1 MNLKVLLYLDYDE
14 QSGLGHISRSR
25 AIIEAVSNYATEI
38 FLSSKLNPLEI
49 ESQIDFLNQT
59 KWISHQEAELLH
71 FNLVYVDTY
80 SFDILNKVEHLP
92 IERKILLIDSNYTQR
107 LPNWAD
113 IIIDLERS
121 TPRNCKFGGTY
132 LFGDILVHSEL
143 ESTRRSREEYGVRK
157 SACSNLTALVNFGG
171 SIKIEPYLRQLE
183 STFFYN
189 MDILYVVYC
198 PFILLESLKTYFRY
212 YKNVEIKPFSPNYLQ
227 DLATCDFLVTNSGTS
242 FIEGLFVDVPMVIF
256 NLFPNAQLNF
266 EKLRYSKQVIYSGLA
281 TELESDWQS
290 NVLHSLQLG
299 GDLLKFESDDD
310 PKIEILDEGILKVA
324 LSALCFT

>member
-1 MNLKVLLYLDYDE
+1 MDYDE

-25 AIIEAVSNYATEI
+25 AIIETVSNYATEI

-59 KWISHQEAELLH
+59 KWISHEEAELMH
-71 FNLVYVDTY
+71 FDLVYVDTY
-80 SFDILNKVEHLP
+80 SFDMLKKVENLGVEH
-92 IERKILLIDSNYTQR
+92 KILLIDSNYTTR

-113 IIIDLERS
+113 IIIDLEQS
-121 TPRNCKFGGTY
+121 NPRNWNFGGTY

-143 ESTRRSREEYGVRK
+143 ESTRRSREEHGARK
-157 SACSNLTALVNFGG
+157 SVCSNLTALVNFGG
-171 SIKIEPYLRQLE
+171 SIKTEPYLKLLK

-198 PFILLESLKTYFRY
+198 PFTLIQNLKNYFWH

-242 FIEGLFVDVPMVIF
+242 FIEGLFVDVPMAIF

-266 EKLRYSKQVIYSGLA
+266 EKLRYNKQVIYSGLA

-299 GDLLKFESDDD
+299 GDLLTLESDDD
-310 PKIEILDEGILKVA
+310 SKIEILDEGILKVA
-324 LSALCFT
+324 LSSLCLT